1 VGRTFPTDRR
11 LAWFLAAAVV
21 LVAVLGAGGVWTLDR
36 AVAAEP
42 TETTSVLRVRTGG
55 DREAGGTVS
64 PLPGVTLAA
73 YTNPA
78 NSSPADPDDATVEV
92 ARCVAD
98 AQGLCDIVFSGTAG
112 PDGENYGKRFWVKQV
127 NVLPDYD
134 PNYVLRTGATGA
146 TPAYV
151 TPYSFRTPAL
161 VAGRLYTSGSGEFMD
176 SSGVNANNR
185 LASTGTWQSSR
196 LNPALAPQCGL
207 DVALI
212 ADWSSSVAV
221 GDPTY
226 SRLKGALDAVV
237 DSLTGTPSRL
247 SYYAFGYTSP
257 LSATDERLSNITT
270 PVGASTAQSAQTL
283 KEHWG
288 RLGCAGRAGCGH
300 PGHHWDAGLRAAM
313 IGPTDYDL
321 AVVLTDGNPTVQGA
335 DPGYERH
342 TERRPDRRSSSA
354 RVVTRFLTRL
364 PS

>member
-212 ADWSSSVAV
+212 ADWSSSVQRALRRRSPQL
-221 GDPTY
+221 GA
-226 SRLKGALDAVV
+226 KGGNEPGHGRPAELVVV
-237 DSLTGTPSRL
+237 DLHRG
-247 SYYAFGYTSP
+247 
-257 LSATDERLSNITT
+257 
-270 PVGASTAQSAQTL
+270 
-283 KEHWG
+283 
-288 RLGCAGRAGCGH
+288 
-300 PGHHWDAGLRAAM
+300 
-313 IGPTDYDL
+313 
-321 AVVLTDGNPTVQGA
+321 
-335 DPGYERH
+335 
-342 TERRPDRRSSSA
+342 ERRREIGTELLIAVSSASSASLYGRTISRYRTARSAARSSRISVQA
-354 RVVTRFLTRL
+354 PRPAPETG
-364 PS
+364 P